1 MRQPVQR
8 VRLTKGQQLALCK
21 HAKDQTPQLSLQL
34 LAEWAEEAFKLA
46 KPPSTS
52 TICRVLRQEPFL
64 KMLGEEE
71 LSKARTVPPHI
82 QALDAKVV
90 EAILYFESGSI
101 ALSGRLIIW
110 LAKHCAEELRIPKN
124 LRPMFT
130 RGGWLRHFMVRH
142 GIRSRRAY
150 GEIGSVDMKAAR
162 SGVEKLKPILAG
174 YDPADVYNMDEAA
187 FFYRS
192 LAKRSLCVNRPPALK
207 QKKERVTMVVA
218 ANATGSH
225 KVPITILGKAA
236 KPRWLARK
244 PDGVKY
250 SGSSKGWMSTEIF
263 RRWLKSFDK
272 QMAAAD
278 RHVLLLVDNAS
289 SHEPPE
295 EALEHVRLE
304 KLPPNTTAAIQPMDQ
319 GVIACIK
326 NHIMDA
332 KTEAVMQRFLAGDE
346 DAHNIEMVEA
356 IQWCKDAWDKV
367 TPETIR
373 NCWKHSGLIVQ

>member
-1 MRQPVQR
+1 
-8 VRLTKGQQLALCK
+8 
-21 HAKDQTPQLSLQL
+21 
-34 LAEWAEEAFKLA
+34 
-46 KPPSTS
+46 
-52 TICRVLRQEPFL
+52 
-64 KMLGEEE
+64 
-71 LSKARTVPPHI
+71 
-82 QALDAKVV
+82 
-90 EAILYFESGSI
+90 
-101 ALSGRLIIW
+101 
-110 LAKHCAEELRIPKN
+110 
-124 LRPMFT
+124 
-130 RGGWLRHFMVRH
+130 
-142 GIRSRRAY
+142 
-150 GEIGSVDMKAAR
+150 
-162 SGVEKLKPILAG
+162 
-174 YDPADVYNMDEAA
+174 
-187 FFYRS
+187 
-192 LAKRSLCVNRPPALK
+192 
-207 QKKERVTMVVA
+207 MVVA

-244 PDGVKY
+244 PDDVGY
-250 SGSSKGWMSTEIF
+250 SGSSKGWMSSEIF

-346 DAHNIEMVEA
+346 DAHKIEMVEA

-367 TPETIR
+367 TPETIQ
-373 NCWKHSGLIVQ
+373 NCWKHSGLVVQ